1 MWRQALVGSV
11 SVRGN
16 GSEPLGACGELTVP
30 GDVPGSGIQMSKQVR
45 RTVDTAAQADEV
57 ALLRRVAQGD
67 RAAFD
72 VLYRAYYRRL
82 HRFLEQVTYRSELI
96 GEIVN
101 DTMLVVWRKAGTFNH
116 SSSVSTWIFAI
127 AYRRALK
134 ALKRA
139 PDPRL
144 EVALEEDPAGAGPD
158 LEQALIDRDASRRL
172 RSALSKLSP
181 DHHAIVEL
189 TYYHG
194 YSYREIAQIVG
205 CPVDT
210 VKTRMF
216 HARRKLRALLTQQGG
231 ERP

>member
-1 MWRQALVGSV
+1 M
-11 SVRGN
+11 N
-16 GSEPLGACGELTVP
+16 
-30 GDVPGSGIQMSKQVR
+30 KQVR
-45 RTVDTAAQADEV
+45 RTVDTAAQADEA

-67 RAAFD
+67 RVAFD

-116 SSSVSTWIFAI
+116 GSSVSTWIFAV

-144 EVALEEDPAGAGPD
+144 QVPFEEESAGLGPG
-158 LEQALIDRDASRRL
+158 LEQSLIERDANRRL
-172 RSALSKLSP
+172 RNALAGLSP
-181 DHHAIVEL
+181 DQRAVVEL

-194 YSYREIAQIVG
+194 YSYREIARIMG

-216 HARRKLRALLTQQGG
+216 HARRKLRAMLAQHDG
-231 ERP
+231 ERA